1 MSYDDFKIDLTSD
14 DFKWLLKFV
23 FYCFFFVWNIYSSK
37 ANTCNAAIRHM
48 ATQLNKM
55 YYMSLMFHKTVSA
68 STY

>member
-48 ATQLNKM
+48 GN
-55 YYMSLMFHKTVSA
+55 
-68 STY
+68 STE